1 MKRKKKPP
9 IDPRDTGTPETAR
22 RLGPDIIE
30 LLRTRKTLSD
40 AQALA
45 AFEIRGIREA
55 LESRFLSSSFGRL
68 RLSGSRK
75 TAHPLDGLPSAVLV
89 NYMDRYV
96 PWMRAI
102 EAIFVRGVRM
112 SELAMSI
119 ISNDK
124 STGTWDRERGW
135 RKGTAKRALQDAI
148 DRYGG

>member
-1 MKRKKKPP
+1 MKRKKKLP

-30 LLRTRKTLSD
+30 LLRTRQTLSD
-40 AQALA
+40 AQALV

-75 TAHPLDGLPSAVLV
+75 TAHPLDGLPSSVLV

-96 PWMRAI
+96 PWMRAV
-102 EAIFVRGVRM
+102 EVIFVRGVRM

-124 STGTWDRERGW
+124 STGSWDRECGW
-135 RKGTAKRALQDAI
+135 RKGTAKRALQNAI
-148 DRYGG
+148 DLYGR